1 MTTESR
7 AGGIAALVQAVCYI
21 FGFAMLASV
30 MNPGDTSAWSA
41 QDKLEFVLERA
52 MLFQLWNVVIY
63 VVFGVALVVLAA
75 ALHRLL
81 ASSRSL
87 LLAVA
92 TPLGMIWAG
101 LVIASGML
109 VSVALPAVA
118 RSFATDP
125 DAATQ
130 LWLTIAV
137 VQDGLGGGV
146 EVVGGLWLLL
156 LSVAARQANPGLPAW
171 LNLTGVLVG
180 VAGILTIIPALAELG
195 AVFGLGQIL
204 WFVGVGV
211 VLLRRASS
219 AAAALAQPP
228 TA

>member
-1 MTTESR
+1 MTTELR
-7 AGGIAALVQAVCYI
+7 AAGITALLQAFCYI

-52 MLFQLWNVVIY
+52 VLFQLWNVVIY

-81 ASSRSL
+81 AGSRSL
-87 LLAVA
+87 LLTVA

-109 VSVALPAVA
+109 VSVALPVVA

-156 LSVAARQANPGLPAW
+156 LSVAARQADPGLPAW
-171 LNLTGVLVG
+171 LNLTGILVG

-219 AAAALAQPP
+219 GAAAFTQPP

>member
-7 AGGIAALVQAVCYI
+7 AAGIAALLQAFCYI

-52 MLFQLWNVVIY
+52 VLFQLWNVVIY

-81 ASSRSL
+81 AGSGSL

-156 LSVAARQANPGLPAW
+156 LSVAAKQANPGLPAW
-171 LNLTGVLVG
+171 LNLTGLLVG

-219 AAAALAQPP
+219 AAAGLAQPP